1 MWELDDKESW
11 VPKNG
16 CFWTVVLEKFLES
29 PLDYKEIQT
38 VHPKGN
44 QSWILIGRLML
55 KMKLQYSGH
64 LLGNCDSFEKTLM
77 LGRLKAGGEGD
88 DNGWDGWMGSQ
99 TWRTWVWVNSGSCWW
114 TGRRGVLQSMGSQ
127 RIRQDWAT
135 ELNGTSLPFK
145 IPEYLPIASWVK
157 FDSSRATYKSFF
169 DLSYICLPDFISPL
183 TFLSHH
189 ITSCLLMIVCVS
201 SYGSHFSGKFILT
214 SKIRMLKHVIF
225 MATLPC

>member
-1 MWELDDKESW
+1 M
-11 VPKNG
+11 
-16 CFWTVVLEKFLES
+16 
-29 PLDYKEIQT
+29 
-38 VHPKGN
+38 
-44 QSWILIGRLML
+44 
-55 KMKLQYSGH
+55 
-64 LLGNCDSFEKTLM
+64 TLM